1 MRLAAFTLNGAE
13 RVGLVKDDGLVDLAE
28 RLHIRG
34 MRDLL
39 ARGLIDAARSFA
51 NERADQELSA
61 ITFLPPVRDPTHIF
75 CIGINYRDHLEEVQQ
90 AGFARAFPNQ
100 PSVFIRF
107 ADTLVGHGAPLLLPR
122 VSESLDYEAEL
133 AIIVGKGGRHIDEAD
148 ALDHIA
154 GYACFNDASVR
165 DWQFHTTQVTP
176 GKNFLETGGF
186 GPWMV
191 TADEVSS
198 PDNLDVK
205 LILNDRTLQHGN
217 TRDLIFSIP
226 KVIAYLST
234 FLPLRSGDVIATGTP
249 AGVGFSRKPPIFL
262 RPGDVCE
269 VHIDKVGVLRN
280 TVAREQAAS

>member
-1 MRLAAFTLNGAE
+1 MRLAAFTLNGVE
-13 RVGLVKDDGLVDLAE
+13 RVGLVKDDGVVDLAE
-28 RLHIRG
+28 RLHVRG

-90 AGFARAFPNQ
+90 AGVARAFPNQ

-107 ADTLVGHGAPLLLPR
+107 ADTLVGHEAPLVLPR

-198 PDNLDVK
+198 PDKLVK

-234 FLPLRSGDVIATGTP
+234 FVPLRPGDVIATGTP